1 LLDPGSFLP
10 PAPLFDCARIA
21 AADPQ
26 PRLAAFLKRYTPR
39 GCLAGYLRLFQVPGE
54 EPAPLFVG
62 SAAAELGS
70 VKAAEAG
77 MTVSR
82 ELLTHLTDHKPPP
95 QMPPPETIG
104 EATRLFHW
112 REAKIIPDR
121 VEKASILV
129 WRWGSSLGVI
139 VADGDSFAAT
149 DRAAV
154 ELARRQQKHLEAPS
168 PYTRE
173 ERDDREV
180 ALEDP
185 ALELPV
191 YWLGDPFT
199 PANGL
204 PRLFLTQT
212 FSATQPFP
220 GAGLSYTDRPNSYY
234 AEIVDLGIWTPQE
247 WRGFRAEEGLPFYLH
262 CPKPHRLDLP
272 GGRAIVYA
280 GWSRQRC
287 NKRGVG
293 KERGSR
299 EYGAV
304 VHFPEVVVTVEAQDP
319 CEDCLGPVERPYNSF
334 KGMATIARG
343 LAPRFRPAP

>member
-1 LLDPGSFLP
+1 V
-10 PAPLFDCARIA
+10 
-21 AADPQ
+21 Q
-26 PRLAAFLKRYTPR
+26 
-39 GCLAGYLRLFQVPGE
+39 
-54 EPAPLFVG
+54 
-62 SAAAELGS
+62 
-70 VKAAEAG
+70 
-77 MTVSR
+77 
-82 ELLTHLTDHKPPP
+82 
-95 QMPPPETIG
+95 PPETIG

-212 FSATQPFP
+212 FSSTQPFP
-220 GAGLSYTDRPNSYY
+220 GAALSYTNRLSFDH
-234 AEIVDLGIWTPQE
+234 AEFVELGIWTSQE
-247 WRGFRAEEGLPFYLH
+247 WRAFRAEEGLPFYFH
-262 CPKPHRLDLP
+262 CAKPHRLDLP
-272 GGRAIVYA
+272 DGSAVVYA
-280 GWSRQRC
+280 GRPGGRRC
-287 NKRGVG
+287 DEHGP
-293 KERGSR
+293 R

-304 VHFPEVVVTVEAQDP
+304 VHFPGAVVTVERLDT
-319 CEDCLGPVERPYNSF
+319 CEDCFGKVERPYNSF
-334 KGMATIARG
+334 KGMATIVRG
-343 LAPRFRPAP
+343 LAPRLRPAPTPPVTP